1 MLHDKLN
8 LWSCNMSDSLP
19 KLPLITY
26 NLKDRGRKFTG
37 QERNFNILAIM
48 DSINGPSTQEKIKT
62 RGMLGYFGHKMR
74 ILAGLEPQESVV
86 IGGKYNEIEPAIVT
100 TYLEAFPDG
109 TIKHQ
114 TEFLDTESGRKAARL
129 YASKIGGF
137 SSAIDE
143 KRPEFYGFDY
153 VLQPNYHHNRPY
165 SLDSVSGLTFDAV
178 MAEAVAEEEEFFLR
192 SLGDKDRIIEQL
204 QAALDSANGENEQL
218 LSMLASGRYSPEA
231 VLDSCAESAL
241 VLPTGAASRLKA
253 GIEAFRTTATLPRF
267 VDPQGKQQ
275 GDGEY
280 DDLIG
285 MIRRA

>member
-1 MLHDKLN
+1 MQQ
-8 LWSCNMSDSLP
+8 P
-19 KLPLITY
+19 PLITY
-26 NLKDRGRKFTG
+26 NLKERGRQYRG
-37 QERNFNILAIM
+37 QERNFNIKAIC
-48 DSINGPSTQEKIKT
+48 DSINGHACQERIAT
-62 RGMLGYFGHKMR
+62 RAMLGYFGHKMR

-86 IGGKYNEIEPAIVT
+86 IGGKYNEVEPAIVT
-100 TYLEAFPDG
+100 THLKAYPDG
-109 TIKHQ
+109 TIEHQ
-114 TEFLDTESGRKAARL
+114 TEFLDTEPGKRAARL
-129 YASKIGGF
+129 HAQKIGGF

-143 KRPEFYGFDY
+143 KRPEFYGFDF
-153 VLQPNYHHNRPY
+153 VLDPNFSTNRGY
-165 SLDSVSGLTFDAV
+165 ALDSVSGLTFDAV

>member
-1 MLHDKLN
+1 
-8 LWSCNMSDSLP
+8 MSDSLP